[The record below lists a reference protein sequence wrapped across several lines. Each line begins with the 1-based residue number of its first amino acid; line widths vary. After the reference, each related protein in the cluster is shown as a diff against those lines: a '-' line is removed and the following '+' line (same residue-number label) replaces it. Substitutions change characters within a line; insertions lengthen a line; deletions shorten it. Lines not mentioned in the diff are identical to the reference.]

1 MNFEK
6 SNFESGKKNL
16 QNQIE
21 NLNSLLEDTREDCRK
36 SVLEVRLLKVF
47 NIKLTSCFSWLMLK
61 NG

>member
-36 SVLEVRLLKVF
+36 SVLEVRLLEIF